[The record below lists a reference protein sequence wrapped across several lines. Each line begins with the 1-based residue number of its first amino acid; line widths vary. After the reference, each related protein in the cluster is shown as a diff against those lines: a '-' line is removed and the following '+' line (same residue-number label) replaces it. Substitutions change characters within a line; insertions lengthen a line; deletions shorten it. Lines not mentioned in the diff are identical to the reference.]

1 MNNMRNKILSLLV
14 LLLTAA
20 SGAWAEEVTVTFTQA
35 DLNCTGTVA
44 KDGVT
49 LTPGNGDARIDANFY
64 HRGSNTFSVDKGTF
78 TKIEIVDCNYVYPDI
93 ISGWQKE
100 VTGSYQ
106 PYPDDD
112 PWPIYTLT
120 WTGEAESVTFT
131 AAIYG
136 IQSIVFTINKPD
148 VDLSVDV
155 TLNEATAPLPR
166 EEGGQRIQA
175 RRPQP
180 RTGDGTL

>member
-1 MNNMRNKILSLLV
+1 MKTISRYLMTLV
-14 LLLTAA
+14 ALFAMTTQ
-20 SGAWAEEVTVTFTQA
+20 AWAEEVTVTFTQA
-35 DLNCTGTVA
+35 DLSGNSTVT

-49 LTPGNGDARIDANFY
+49 LTPGNGDARIDNNFY

-131 AAIYG
+131 AAIYD
-136 IQSIVFTINKPD
+136 IQSIVCTIN
-148 VDLSVDV
+148 
-155 TLNEATAPLPR
+155 
-166 EEGGQRIQA
+166 
-175 RRPQP
+175 
-180 RTGDGTL
+180 